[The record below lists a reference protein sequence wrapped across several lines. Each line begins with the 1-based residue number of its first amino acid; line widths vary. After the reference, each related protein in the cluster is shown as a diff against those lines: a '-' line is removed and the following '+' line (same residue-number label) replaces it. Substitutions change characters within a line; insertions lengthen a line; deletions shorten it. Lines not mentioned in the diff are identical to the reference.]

1 MRHGIA
7 LRKRESLQAMLDV
20 DDDGLG
26 ELVDDVTL
34 LEVPLSGGRCYVPA
48 DAVPAAAT
56 AEAGAA

>member
-1 MRHGIA
+1 
-7 LRKRESLQAMLDV
+7 MLDV